1 MKRMKSNDPA
11 NNGCGSSN
19 RHPSDTASKTAD
31 DNSLLKAVT
40 AQSVKGHSFKLDDAL
55 MKVALLQDLESG
67 PSSIQQQPYRKID
80 GRPVYHTSV
89 NSPPFEVK
97 DFDIAKLHKWGQL
110 HHPML
115 ALSSCEIGG
124 EVKLY
129 VDTRASGHYSLWTST
144 QIDEVWGFGSGASY
158 DYVAWTPKT
167 AGDSIQQAGFRLA
180 HGALLVMFD
189 VGSDEWFQDLTGYED
204 GPWGSQ
210 EVAWLLGA
218 MSPSV
223 HKTNEALKQQLD
235 WMPSYLRPFY
245 EKNAEVGEPTSD
257 YYG

>member
-1 MKRMKSNDPA
+1 MKQVNQTRST
-11 NNGCGSSN
+11 SS
-19 RHPSDTASKTAD
+19 ASTRKD
-31 DNSLLKAVT
+31 CENSLLQAVT
-40 AQSVKGHSFKLDDAL
+40 AQSIKGHSFKLEDSLLEGAAL
-55 MKVALLQDLESG
+55 IQDLEAG
-67 PSSIQQQPYRKID
+67 PSKLKEQPYRKID

-167 AGDSIQQAGFRLA
+167 AGDSIRRAGFRLA
-180 HGALLVMFD
+180 HAALLSTFD
-189 VGSDEWFQDLTGYED
+189 VSSNEWCQDLRGWED
-204 GPWGSQ
+204 GPWGSR

-218 MSPSV
+218 ISPTV
-223 HKTNEALKQQLD
+223 HKREKALEGQLTA
-235 WMPSYLRPFY
+235 MPEYLRPFY
-245 EKNAEVGEPTSD
+245 EKNATVGEPTED
-257 YYG
+257 YLGC